1 MSPTKTT
8 TDPLNLWDLKNPNM
22 HIGTQRFNV
31 TDEHLGF
38 LARCGVNA
46 MAANQMS
53 YDKEVGWDVDELAA
67 MKAKAAGFD
76 VDLEMVALPLNRL
89 SDDGEWTPHYMRGNF
104 DKGEKEVEMVCKM
117 VQAAG
122 EAGIPAIKYFLC
134 EMENQRTEA
143 LPLGRGG
150 VRYSTWDL
158 SKSDPDDQRWA
169 DKVSTDQNWE
179 RVTFFL
185 ERVIPVAEKYKVRM
199 ACHPC
204 DPWLPA
210 GYRGVD
216 RILGGYDG
224 FSKFIEIC
232 ESPYHGLNLCL
243 GCMAESVENPR
254 EDVPKILR
262 YFGEKKKIHLIHYRN
277 IIGGQN
283 KFQEVYPDEGDM
295 DMRILMQTLKD
306 VGYPHMIVPD
316 HAPQHEAPGHMEQA
330 FAFQF
335 GFIQAMLLA
344 VD

>member
-1 MSPTKTT
+1 
-8 TDPLNLWDLKNPNM
+8 
-22 HIGTQRFNV
+22 RFNV

-38 LARCGVNA
+38 LQRCGVNA

-53 YDKEVGWDVDELAA
+53 YDRDIGWDVDEPAG
-67 MKAKAAGFD
+67 MKEKAASFG
-76 VDLEMVALPLNRL
+76 VDLEMVALPLNKL

-134 EMENQRTEA
+134 EMENQRTGA

-158 SKSDPDDQRWA
+158 SQADPSDQRWGET
-169 DKVSTDQNWE
+169 VSADQNWE

-185 ERVIPVAEKYKVRM
+185 ERVIPVAKKYKVRM

-232 ESPYHGLNLCL
+232 ENPYHGLNLCL

-254 EDVPKILR
+254 EDVPKILK

-277 IIGGQN
+277 IVGGQN
-283 KFQEVYPDEGDM
+283 KFQEVYPDEGD
-295 DMRILMQTLKD
+295 
-306 VGYPHMIVPD
+306 
-316 HAPQHEAPGHMEQA
+316 
-330 FAFQF
+330 
-335 GFIQAMLLA
+335 
-344 VD
+344 